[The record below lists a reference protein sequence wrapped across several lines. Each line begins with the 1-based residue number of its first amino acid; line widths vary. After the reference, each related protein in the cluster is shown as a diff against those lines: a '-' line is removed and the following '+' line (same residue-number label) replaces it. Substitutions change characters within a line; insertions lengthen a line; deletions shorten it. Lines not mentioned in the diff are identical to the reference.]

1 MNSHHLSTKPTAV
14 HNGVQVSEER
24 IGTRT
29 LAQSPAGLRGR
40 LLKRL
45 APTFTGIWPG
55 LLMLLGSL
63 VLVLS
68 TSELSQSSGFALTI
82 LGALSAVRR
91 TRE

>member
-1 MNSHHLSTKPTAV
+1 MNSHYLSTKPTTV
-14 HNGVQVSEER
+14 NHGVQVSEER

-29 LAQSPAGLRGR
+29 LAKSPAGLCGR

-45 APTFTGIWPG
+45 AHTFTGIWPG

-63 VLVLS
+63 VIMLS
-68 TSELSQSSGFALTI
+68 TSELSQSIGFALTI